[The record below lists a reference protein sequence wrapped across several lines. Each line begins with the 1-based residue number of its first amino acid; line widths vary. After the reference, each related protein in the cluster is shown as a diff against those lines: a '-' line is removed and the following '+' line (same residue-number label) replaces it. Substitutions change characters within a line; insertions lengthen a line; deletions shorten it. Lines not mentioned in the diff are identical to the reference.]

1 MKLYTLLQRTNVSQR
16 LVTTMTKASYSTSL
30 YPSSPAKFS
39 SAAAP
44 LMDYSFS
51 DSDSEEDEDFP
62 RISAF
67 LPPLASNSRRV
78 YLLRHGETDW
88 NKEGKIQGGGFDI
101 PLNENGRNQAR
112 SAARAMEDIPLSLI
126 ASSPLS
132 RASETADM
140 LTQGRDGYY
149 ERVLVP
155 GLREMSFGEFE
166 GFPRR
171 KPDVCP
177 DLKAR
182 YERIDGACNA
192 DPTKAFPGGESAAI
206 VAERA
211 KAAFF
216 EMLDRFSHHQHMAL
230 VCHSRL
236 NRILISE
243 AFLKDV
249 TKFPHVEQ
257 GNSCINAI
265 DIHEDGSA
273 DIKMLNFIDHVK
285 GTLAPDSNV

>member
-1 MKLYTLLQRTNVSQR
+1 MKLFTLAHKMNVSQR
-16 LVTTMTKASYSTSL
+16 LYSTSL
-30 YPSSPAKFS
+30 HVCKPAKFS
-39 SAAAP
+39 SAAMP
-44 LMDYSFS
+44 MMDYGFEI
-51 DSDSEEDEDFP
+51 EEEVEDDTP
-62 RISAF
+62 RVSAH
-67 LPPLASNSRRV
+67 LPDLAPNTRRV

-88 NKEGKIQGGGFDI
+88 NKAGKIQGGGFDI

-112 SAARAMEDIPLSLI
+112 SAASALDDIPLSLI

-132 RASETADM
+132 RAAETADM
-140 LTQGRDGYY
+140 LTHGRDGYY

-155 GLREMSFGEFE
+155 GLTEMSFGEFE

-171 KPDVCP
+171 RADVCP

-182 YERIDGACNA
+182 YHRIDSECNE
-192 DPTKAFPGGESAAI
+192 DPTKAFPGGESAAM

-211 KAAFF
+211 TAAFF
-216 EMLDRFSHHQHMAL
+216 EMLDQFSHHQHIAL

-236 NRILISE
+236 NRILISD

-249 TKFPHVEQ
+249 KQFPHVQQ

-265 DIHEDGSA
+265 DIHEDGTT
-273 DIKMLNFIDHVK
+273 DIKLLNFIEHVE
-285 GTLAPDSNV
+285 GTIAPDSNV